1 MRAEDRVYV
10 WSHRARQPADWA
22 VGIAWL
28 DPESDSVQCVRV
40 LIKHGSETE
49 PDKLSIKGP
58 EPVSVSE
65 LTRFSQEY
73 EVRLPRR
80 GWEAVEVVW
89 DSGLPEWVDV
99 GDLPVGVEWVLT
111 G

>member
-1 MRAEDRVYV
+1 MYV
-10 WSHRARQPADWA
+10 WSHRARQPADWV
-22 VGIAWL
+22 VGVAWI
-28 DPESDSVQCVRV
+28 DPGSDSVQCVRV

-80 GWEAVEVVW
+80 GRGAVEVVW